1 MNADELKAVLKKHQL
16 WLEGEDGGERADLSR
31 RDLRRASMDGF
42 NLNGA
47 ILNGASMNGASMD
60 GASMNRASMDEA
72 SINRASMNRASMDGA
87 SMNRA
92 ILDGA
97 TGNMVEIK
105 SIFLET
111 WPIAYTADVM
121 QIGCQRHLI
130 TEWWAFDDA
139 SIDIMDSGALDW
151 WRKWKPVLQ
160 QIIEMSPAV
169 AS

>member
-47 ILNGASMNGASMD
+47 ILNGASMNG
-60 GASMNRASMDEA
+60 
-72 SINRASMNRASMDGA
+72 ASMDGA